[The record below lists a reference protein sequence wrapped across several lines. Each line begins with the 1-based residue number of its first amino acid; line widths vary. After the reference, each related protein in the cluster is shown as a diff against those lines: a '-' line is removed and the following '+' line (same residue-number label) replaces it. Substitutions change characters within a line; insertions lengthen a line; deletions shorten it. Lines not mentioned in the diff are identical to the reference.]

1 MQFFANQALAMT
13 LMAAAPVDASAQMSG
28 QANSGQAVGT
38 ITSSNGTP
46 GLTGKER
53 LSEKWKDEQRIDNC
67 KVPPDKRGT
76 KARPDS
82 CDHLLK
88 D

>member
-38 ITSSNGTP
+38 ITSSNGTQDSLARNGSVRNGKTSNVSIIARFRLTNAEP
-46 GLTGKER
+46 RRGLIAAIT
-53 LSEKWKDEQRIDNC
+53 C
-67 KVPPDKRGT
+67 
-76 KARPDS
+76 
-82 CDHLLK
+82 
-88 D
+88 